1 MEIWSLLQ
9 STFLFWN
16 FFIFEASYEECDV
29 TLFTDVKTIIKIW
42 IIEWYKSNRRH
53 IHTPRGIQQQQFKI
67 I

>member
-29 TLFTDVKTIIKIW
+29 TLFTEVKTIIKIW
-42 IIEWYKSNRRH
+42 IIE
-53 IHTPRGIQQQQFKI
+53 
-67 I
+67 